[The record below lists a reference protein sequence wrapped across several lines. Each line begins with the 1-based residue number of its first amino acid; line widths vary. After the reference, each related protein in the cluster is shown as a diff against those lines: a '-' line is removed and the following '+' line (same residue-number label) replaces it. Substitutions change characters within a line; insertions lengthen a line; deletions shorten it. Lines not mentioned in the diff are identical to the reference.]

1 MRLLLRHLLPNLQAL
16 GSDGVPLSLTAAWSF
31 IGMLQCLP
39 SPSSSLSFLHL
50 TRFFRRNI
58 LFVGLTLPSLSFS
71 ECRSPTQSTRPSD
84 YSEILPYLPA
94 IQ

>member
-39 SPSSSLSFLHL
+39 SPSSCLSFLHL
-50 TRFFRRNI
+50 SRFFRRNV
-58 LFVGLTLPSLSFS
+58 LFVGLTLPSLSLS
-71 ECRSPTQSTRPSD
+71 ECTSPTQKNRPGY
-84 YSEILPYLPA
+84 YSETLPYLPA
-94 IQ
+94 IH